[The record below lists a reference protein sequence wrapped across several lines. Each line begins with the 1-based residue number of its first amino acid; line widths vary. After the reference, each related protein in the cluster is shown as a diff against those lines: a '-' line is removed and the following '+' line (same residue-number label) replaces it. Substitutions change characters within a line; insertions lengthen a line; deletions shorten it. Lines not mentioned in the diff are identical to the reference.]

1 MRVRVRG
8 ASGKGVHARIARV
21 AMVALVGVGC
31 ARPQGVLRSGPYGPH
46 PAPIGSTPTI
56 GTDLRAV
63 PPGRTVPPAGLGV
76 DLIKKPPGPRRDARV
91 VAASALVPV
100 Q

>member
-8 ASGKGVHARIARV
+8 ASGKRVRDRIARV
-21 AMVALVGVGC
+21 TLVALVGAGC
-31 ARPQGVLRSGPYGPH
+31 ARPQGALRSGPYGPH

-76 DLIKKPPGPRRDARV
+76 DLVKNPPGPRRDAGV
-91 VAASALVPV
+91 VAASSLVPA